1 MREERGSALVQVLI
15 MSVLLIILATGLMK
29 VVFQNHTSIARVQ
42 RSDKYKAT
50 VDACMAQKT
59 VEWATTTNG
68 VCAAGTCNVNGYVV
82 NVTCKAN
89 NAVDFQVTDASW

>member
-1 MREERGSALVQVLI
+1 MKGGRGSALVQVLI

-29 VVFQNHTSIARVQ
+29 VVFQNHTSIARIQ

-50 VDACMAQKT
+50 VDACMAQKE
-59 VEWATTTNG
+59 VEWATTTG
-68 VCAAGTCNVNGYVV
+68 GICAAGTCLVNGYTVT
-82 NVTCKAN
+82 VTCKAN

>member
-1 MREERGSALVQVLI
+1 MRGRRGSALVQVLI

-29 VVFQNHTSIARVQ
+29 VVFQNHTSVARIQ

-50 VDACMAQKT
+50 VDACMAQKV

-68 VCAAGTCNVNGYVV
+68 VCAAGTCNVNGYTVD
-82 NVTCKAN
+82 VTCGAN
-89 NAVDFQVTDASW
+89 NQASFQVTDAAW